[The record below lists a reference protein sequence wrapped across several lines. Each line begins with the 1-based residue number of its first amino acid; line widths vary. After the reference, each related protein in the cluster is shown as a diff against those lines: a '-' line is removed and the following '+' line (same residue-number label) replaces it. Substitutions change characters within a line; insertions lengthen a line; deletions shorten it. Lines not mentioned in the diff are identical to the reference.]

1 MYPAEIKRNRRS
13 IDRRTLKRIALVCM
27 VIDHVTLAFLERV
40 ILPSTGELAALSSER
55 LFCLDRIGRAIGRQ
69 TFPIMIFFLAEGF
82 RHTGNRWKYGG
93 RLLVTAVVSELPFHL
108 LLYTGSVGS
117 RQTVSRN
124 TVWTLLLGYLAVWLT
139 DAVFGRWCLRDPG
152 EEKASPGRT
161 EGRQL
166 AGAAAALLICAGLY
180 CCAEWLNTDYG
191 GIGVAAAV
199 LCYLLRGIP
208 GAGPLAMLVL
218 LGSCNEY
225 EWFALPGCVLL
236 CLYRGEMY
244 PNGRQEGR
252 QEQLT
257 QQGEAQHG
265 RRENR
270 IRQWLSRYSFYLFY
284 PLHLFLLWG
293 LRVLLA
299 GD

>member
-13 IDRRTLKRIALVCM
+13 IDRRTLKWIALVCM

-139 DAVFGRWCLRDPG
+139 DAVFGRWCLQEPG

-208 GAGPLAMLVL
+208 GAGPIAMLVL
-218 LGSCNEY
+218 LGSSNEY

-244 PNGRQEGR
+244 PKKR
-252 QEQLT
+252 QEQPA
-257 QQGEAQHG
+257 QQEEVQSG

-270 IRQWLSRYSFYLFY
+270 IRQWLGRYSFYLFY
-284 PLHLFLLWG
+284 PLHLFLIWG
-293 LRVLLA
+293 LRVLLT